1 MARVGSP
8 HALGWLRALRET
20 ARAGLRVERARLTPL
35 LAVRSAC
42 GVALVVG
49 FALWLGSPGLAVASA
64 FGAFAAGIATF
75 QRSWRPRPLLALGA
89 AAGLALSTFVG
100 YLVVGHTV
108 AFVALIAAWAFL
120 AGMAWALGPT
130 TGIVAALT
138 VAVML
143 IAVTLPTSVLG
154 ALTHAALI
162 AAGGVVQAAFIVL
175 FPVSPWRARRDAL
188 ADALAGV
195 ADYARRLRHDP
206 AAPFDPQP
214 LMEARSAAAITTR
227 QARRRPRQ
235 LGGYR
240 TLAERFRPVLASLA
254 DPVVGGVPEDGPQ
267 RARVRDLLAAAATVL
282 DATARAIRRGEAVRI
297 PEDALEVLQ
306 VPESGPVLDGPARKT
321 AMRLIALTDDTV
333 EAAQQPLEV
342 TRRVPGLPPRV
353 LRQRDFAD
361 GSGVTDVSGGP
372 GATDAAAGAPRHLHR
387 PSVPGLVPAGVRAV
401 RRELTWSS
409 PVLRH
414 AVRLS
419 AAVAVG
425 RLLAELLPQQHG
437 YWAPLTALMVMRP
450 DFAQTYQR
458 GVARLAGTLVG
469 VTLAGTLVALAHPGQ
484 WVSAA
489 LAVAAVW
496 LLYLLLRT
504 GYSIV
509 SGCTAAYVVFL
520 LEIVGSRW
528 QQTVAERA
536 WLTALGGLL
545 AMLAYALFPTWETAR
560 LRDRLADWL
569 AANGR
574 YAVAVLDAFARPADR
589 HPRQVRDALLDVRAA
604 RGQWERAAA
613 RAGAE
618 PVRHRGLS
626 RRSAREAQLALV
638 TMGRVIML
646 MEAHLPRSDA
656 APSAGSAAFAE
667 RLGPAVTAATAAVR
681 ERRVPDFGAVHEA
694 LADWRSAYGA
704 PDAEPVGLRGADLLT
719 DALEEFADAVRPR
732 TATEQ
737 GPADPSANSP
747 R

>member
-1 MARVGSP
+1 MARVGSRQ
-8 HALGWLRALRET
+8 ALGWLHALRET
-20 ARAGLRVERARLTPL
+20 ARAGLRVERARLTPF
-35 LAVRSAC
+35 LAVRGAC
-42 GVALVVG
+42 GVAIVVG
-49 FALWLGSPGLAVASA
+49 FALWLGSPDLAVASA

-89 AAGLALSTFVG
+89 AAGLALSTFFG
-100 YLVVGHTV
+100 YLVVGNTV

-130 TGIVAALT
+130 TGVVAALT

-154 ALTHAALI
+154 ALAHAALI
-162 AAGGVVQAAFIVL
+162 AAGGVVQATLIVL

-206 AAPFDPQP
+206 YAPFDPQP
-214 LMEARSAAAITTR
+214 LMEARSAAAVTTR

-235 LGGYR
+235 LRGYR

-254 DPVVGGVPEDGPQ
+254 DPVVGGVPQDGAQ

-297 PEDALEVLQ
+297 PEDALQVLQ
-306 VPESGPVLDGPARKT
+306 VPDAGPVLDGPARKT

-333 EAAQQPLEV
+333 EAAQEPVEV
-342 TRRVPGLPPRV
+342 TRRVPGLPPRI
-353 LRQRDFAD
+353 LRQRDLE
-361 GSGVTDVSGGP
+361 GPP
-372 GATDAAAGAPRHLHR
+372 GAGPHHLHR
-387 PSVPGLVPAGVRAV
+387 PSVPGLVPLAVRAV
-401 RRELTWSS
+401 RRELTWTS

-414 AVRLS
+414 AVRL
-419 AAVAVG
+419 AAVVAVG
-425 RLLAELLPQQHG
+425 RILAELLPQQHG

-469 VTLAGTLVALAHPGQ
+469 VTLAGALVALAQPGQ
-484 WVSAA
+484 WASAG
-489 LAVAAVW
+489 LAVVAVW

-504 GYSIV
+504 GYSIA
-509 SGCTAAYVVFL
+509 SACIAAYVVFL
-520 LEIVGSRW
+520 MVIAGAQW

-545 AMLAYALFPTWETAR
+545 AMLGYALFPTWETPR
-560 LRDRLADWL
+560 LRDRLAEWL
-569 AANGR
+569 EANGR
-574 YAVAVLDAFARPADR
+574 YAAAVLEAFARPADR
-589 HPRQVRDALLDVRAA
+589 HPRQVRDALLDVRSA
-604 RGQWERAAA
+604 RQEWERALT

-638 TMGRVIML
+638 TMGRVTML
-646 MEAHLPRSDA
+646 MEAHLPPREA
-656 APSAGSAAFAE
+656 APSPGPSSFTAA
-667 RLGPAVTAATAAVR
+667 LGPAVSTAAAAVR
-681 ERRVPDFGAVHEA
+681 DRRALDFSAVHQA
-694 LADWRSAYGA
+694 LDGWRAGCGTE
-704 PDAEPVGLRGADLLT
+704 EPESVGLRGADLLT
-719 DALEEFADAVRPR
+719 DAFEELAAAVHP
-732 TATEQ
+732 
-737 GPADPSANSP
+737 PASTTGHSGDCSINEP
-747 R
+747 